1 MQPPRT
7 AIAFSSES
15 GRPGLCTVTTRRC
28 WRQSFGPRVFDE
40 KCSFRTALLRLF
52 GNAVCRAH
60 LSDLIPKAECEAQVK
75 ETACVQLPVVR
86 FFVPQTTSTGILA
99 FFDSDRGKCFSKPR
113 GAEYTVCNLP
123 TDSFDC
129 ALRIFIFEQRE
140 VRGSSPASLLR
151 FFCFCRSRRPL
162 GCLVSLGNQRSN
174 CTHLPVYGAARF
186 VRLVML
192 AQWPHPFSR
201 QLPPPWC
208 CRNGSERAEARPIRL
223 IGRHRGAAVSKGLI
237 GNTPGRRVTANRCAS
252 ASRPPPKIG

>member
-1 MQPPRT
+1 MSR
-7 AIAFSSES
+7 EV
-15 GRPGLCTVTTRRC
+15 LRC
-28 WRQSFGPRVFDE
+28 RQSSVHSISRAGPSGPQLRLSCVNSRKSKVAARHCSRRDARLCSPRERLSRLVRNLGAQGCAPSRRAGAGGGKHGPRVFDE

-151 FFCFCRSRRPL
+151 FFCFCRSRRPP
-162 GCLVSLGNQRSN
+162 GCLVS
-174 CTHLPVYGAARF
+174 
-186 VRLVML
+186 
-192 AQWPHPFSR
+192 
-201 QLPPPWC
+201 
-208 CRNGSERAEARPIRL
+208 
-223 IGRHRGAAVSKGLI
+223 
-237 GNTPGRRVTANRCAS
+237 
-252 ASRPPPKIG
+252 